1 MQQSVPDEETIV
13 AYLQRDNAE
22 AEKAMSW
29 VIDTYGRRLYSSIK
43 RWTSSHELC
52 NDILQDVFVLIWR
65 HRLNFKGNS
74 SFYAWI
80 YRIAYNETLQTLRR
94 EKKHFATSLDEAFV
108 TYPNTVSASPQISS
122 EEITSYLLAAV
133 STLPEK
139 QRLVFEMKYFED
151 MKYEDIAAVTG
162 GSVGGLKANYFHA
175 VQKIEAFVLSK
186 LNH

>member
-1 MQQSVPDEETIV
+1 MQRSVPDEATIV
-13 AYLQRDNAE
+13 AYLQQDDAG

-29 VIDTYGRRLYSSIK
+29 VIDAYGRSLYSSIK
-43 RWTSSHELC
+43 RWTNSGELT
-52 NDILQDVFVLIWR
+52 NDILQDVFVLVWR
-65 HRLNFKGNS
+65 HRLSFKGNS
-74 SFYAWI
+74 SFFSWL
-80 YRIAYNETLQTLRR
+80 YRIAYNETLQTLKK
-94 EKKHFATSLDEAFV
+94 EKKHFAKSLDL
-108 TYPNTVSASPQISS
+108 SP
-122 EEITSYLLAAV
+122 EEISNLLLEAI

-175 VQKIEAFVLSK
+175 TQKIEQYLLSK